1 VTRTVLFVIISVA
14 VGIFATVAS
23 LYFEVFYTKPG
34 TGFVWQDGFP
44 LPWRS
49 FIGIPCGLAPYGAGV
64 IVYAPCLSGGYN
76 SYDWVAFA
84 ADVVFYLV
92 ITFGLLLVS
101 TKYLS
106 RKPAGAVSQ

>member
-1 VTRTVLFVIISVA
+1 VTRTVLFAIISVA
-14 VGIFATVAS
+14 VGILATVAS

-34 TGFVWQDGFP
+34 MGFVWQDGFP

-49 FIGIPCGLAPYGAGV
+49 FVGIPCGLSPYGSSLV
-64 IVYAPCLSGGYN
+64 LNAPCLSSTYTT
-76 SYDWVAFA
+76 YDWVAFV
-84 ADVVFYLV
+84 ADAMFYLV

-101 TKYLS
+101 TKYFS